1 MYVTKE
7 NLNVSLCLSVCL
19 SLTDCGRPPKVIHGH
34 WIPGPILTNSMAHYK
49 CKTGYVPVGKPQAFC
64 SGKGIWDK
72 PSFKCSGT
80 EPL

>member
-1 MYVTKE
+1 M
-7 NLNVSLCLSVCL
+7 LF
-19 SLTDCGRPPKVIHGH
+19 TDCGRPPKVIHGH

-49 CKTGYVPVGKPQAFC
+49 CKTGYVAVGKPQAFC

-72 PSFKCSGT
+72 PSFKCSGI